1 MRRDL
6 NTMRRYATIMQI
18 LDVDNPG
25 LPDLQFVLMVAAL
38 CTADIPN
45 LNVPEDVRQKVFDR
59 CWALLHDT
67 PPPARSAQRVLELRE
82 GDEVTLDALVEV
94 IRDTLHAYGYATM
107 TWDHGPSEPTQS
119 TSPDAQ
125 PLIDRLKYWDPAN
138 RPPAD
143 ESDDAGRHES

>member
-1 MRRDL
+1 
-6 NTMRRYATIMQI
+6 MQT

-38 CTADIPN
+38 CTADIPS
-45 LNVPEDVRQKVFDR
+45 LNVPKDVRRTVFDR

-67 PPPARSAQRVLELRE
+67 PPPAGNAQRVLDLRA
-82 GDEVTLDALVEV
+82 GDDVTLEALVAV
-94 IRDTLHAYGYATM
+94 IRNTLHDHGYATL

-125 PLIDRLKYWDPAN
+125 PLIDRLQYWDPAH
-138 RPPAD
+138 PPPVD
-143 ESDDAGRHES
+143 GPSEAGQN

>member
-1 MRRDL
+1 
-6 NTMRRYATIMQI
+6 MQT

-38 CTADIPN
+38 CTADIPS
-45 LNVPEDVRQKVFDR
+45 LNVPEDVRRTVFDR

-67 PPPARSAQRVLELRE
+67 PPPAGNAQRVLDLRA
-82 GDEVTLDALVEV
+82 GAEVTLEALVAV
-94 IRDTLHAYGYATM
+94 IRNTLHDHGYTTL

-125 PLIDRLKYWDPAN
+125 PLIDRLQYWDPAH
-138 RPPAD
+138 PPPVD
-143 ESDDAGRHES
+143 GPPEAGRN

>member
-1 MRRDL
+1 
-6 NTMRRYATIMQI
+6 MQT

-38 CTADIPN
+38 CTADIPS
-45 LNVPEDVRQKVFDR
+45 LNVPEDVRRTVFDR

-67 PPPARSAQRVLELRE
+67 PPPAGNAQRVLDLRA
-82 GDEVTLDALVEV
+82 GDDVTLDALVAV
-94 IRDTLHAYGYATM
+94 IRNTLHDHGYTTL

-125 PLIDRLKYWDPAN
+125 PLIDRLRYWDPAQ
-138 RPPAD
+138 PPPVD
-143 ESDDAGRHES
+143 GPSEAGHN